1 MAEHIDLGKKG
12 EDLACNYLLKEGYT
26 ILARNW
32 RFLKREIDIIALD
45 KKELVIVEVK
55 TRNSYIYQ
63 EPRDSI
69 SRNKILFLTN
79 AAEYYIYEQNIDS
92 ETRFDVISIK
102 WYSENKYELEH
113 IKDAFTPIISR

>member
-55 TRNSYIYQ
+55 PVTR
-63 EPRDSI
+63 I
-69 SRNKILFLTN
+69 STRSQGIQSL
-79 AAEYYIYEQNIDS
+79 
-92 ETRFDVISIK
+92 ETRYFFLQMQQSIT
-102 WYSENKYELEH
+102 YMNRIL
-113 IKDAFTPIISR
+113 ILRPG